1 MMRKKAVSQFISMSI
16 LIMLSIAA
24 ISLTLL
30 IIQPALDKGKD
41 SAVVTEA
48 IQNLQLIDD
57 NIREIASEGEGS
69 RKTIS
74 LKVTDGMYRVD
85 PGSNFL
91 NFSYRTDA
99 TVGLSI
105 AGKRGSVNVTS
116 GEKQVELFIQYTNI
130 DLQGATHFTKGNNR
144 IVIINNGTDSSTNK
158 PIIYIET

>member
-1 MMRKKAVSQFISMSI
+1 MRKKAMSQFISMSI

-24 ISLTLL
+24 ISITLL
-30 IIQPALDKGKD
+30 IIKPTLDKGKD

-74 LKVTDGMYRVD
+74 LKVSDGTYRVD
-85 PGSNFL
+85 PTPNFL
-91 NFSYRTDA
+91 NFSYKTDA
-99 TVGLSI
+99 TVGLGI

-116 GEKQVELFIQYTNI
+116 GEKRVELFIQYTNI
-130 DLQGATHFTKGNNR
+130 DLQGTTHFTKGNNK
-144 IVIINNGTDSSTNK
+144 IVIINNGTDPSTNK